1 MPNLTT
7 PFLKLSGDT
16 ERDLKQIEQWS
27 VALVDEL
34 KSLLCNLDGGNVL
47 EASSIKAQNIDCTKA
62 RIKDAQIQDLTA
74 DKLTAGTIDAEEI
87 NVININAD
95 NIVTGTLDA
104 DKVAIHGESAA
115 GEMQQ
120 TGDRSAWIDKD
131 GNTRILIGNVN
142 GSYIFIAQSADGR
155 NGIYMD
161 ESGKIHNSG
170 SIETDEDCLIQ
181 GELRVGL
188 YGTGQKGIRIYG
200 DAYFPD
206 PVTGKYADEYGS
218 ILPYVDADGS
228 KGINISGY
236 EGNVWI
242 NGKKIG

>member
-16 ERDLKQIEQWS
+16 ERDLKQIEEWS

-62 RIKDAQIQDLTA
+62 KIKDAQIQDLTA

-115 GEMQQ
+115 GEMRQ
-120 TGDRSAWIDKD
+120 TGDCSAWIDKD

-142 GSYIFIAQSADGR
+142 GSYIFIVQSADGK

-161 ESGKIHNSG
+161 ENGKIHNSG
-170 SIETDEDCLIQ
+170 ALETDEDC
-181 GELRVGL
+181 RVGNFL
-188 YGTGQKGIRIYG
+188 S
-200 DAYFPD
+200 
-206 PVTGKYADEYGS
+206 V
-218 ILPYVDADGS
+218 
-228 KGINISGY
+228 GY
-236 EGNVWI
+236 EGGAAIYFKSPTGGNDAEIVLDGEDLHINTPKGGVYI
-242 NGKKIG
+242 NGRLIE

>member
-7 PFLKLSGDT
+7 PLLLLTGDT
-16 ERDLKQIEQWS
+16 QTDLKRIDDW
-27 VALVDEL
+27 ATGLVDDL
-34 KSLLCNLDGGNVL
+34 KALFCNLDGGNVL
-47 EASSIKAQNIDCTKA
+47 EASSVKAQNIDCTKA

-74 DKLTAGTIDAEEI
+74 DKLTAGTIDALEI

-104 DKVAIHGESAA
+104 DKVTIHGESAA

-120 TGDRSAWIDKD
+120 TGDCSAWIDKN

-142 GSYIFIAQSADGR
+142 GSYIFIVQSADGR

-161 ESGKIHNSG
+161 EDGKIHNSG

-206 PVTGKYADEYGS
+206 PETGAYAEEYAS
-218 ILPYVDADGS
+218 ILPYVDSDGR
-228 KGINISGY
+228 KGINI

-242 NGKKIG
+242 NGKEITNG

>member
-7 PFLKLSGDT
+7 SLLRLTGDT
-16 ERDLKQIEQWS
+16 QTDLKRIEEW
-27 VALVDEL
+27 AAGLVDEL
-34 KSLLCNLDGGNVL
+34 KALFCNLDGGNVI
-47 EASSIKAQNIDCTKA
+47 EASSVKAQNIDCTKA
-62 RIKDAQIQDLTA
+62 KIKDAQVQSMTA
-74 DKLTAGTIDAEEI
+74 DKLTAGTIDTGEI
-87 NVININAD
+87 TI
-95 NIVTGTLDA
+95 
-104 DKVAIHGESAA
+104 KGESDA
-115 GEMQQ
+115 GEMNM
-120 TGDRSAWIDKD
+120 TGDCSAWIDKN
-131 GNTRILIGNVN
+131 GKVRILIGNVN
-142 GSYIFIAQSADGR
+142 GSYIFIVQSEDGR

-161 ESGKIHNSG
+161 EDGKIHNSG

-200 DAYFPD
+200 DAYSPD
-206 PVTGKYADEYGS
+206 PETGKYADEYGS